1 MIARRLYSLVFTF
14 LVLFPVLVHAAL
26 PAVRPSVRY
35 MSLGDSLAAGYKAQP
50 ATKGFAYQLYLNEVF
65 GSTPDTAFDNAA
77 VPGARSSDVLQF
89 QIPQVA
95 LFDPTVVTIS
105 VGGNDLLTLLAA
117 PDPNT
122 VVAVLGAFGANLT
135 AILENLCIEM
145 PINGEIYLN
154 NLYTIPEI
162 PGADF
167 IVPLFN
173 GAMRCRSERE
183 TPYFCL
189 RRQENCDC
197 RCLQRVPG
205 SAGIVVDRA
214 LSEKGHRL
222 RRGAPDEQRLPGHGG
237 CISRCDWTL
246 AYTRKHGG
254 RTT

>member
-1 MIARRLYSLVFTF
+1 MIARRLYLFVFTF

-50 ATKGFAYQLYLNEVF
+50 ATKGFAYQLYLKQVF

-173 GAMRCRSERE
+173 SAMSDVVASARTPTSACAGRKIAIADVYNAFLGQQGLLLIERYLKRGIE
-183 TPYFCL
+183 VIEVHPTNKGY
-189 RRQENCDC
+189 
-197 RCLQRVPG
+197 RVMED
-205 SAGIVVDRA
+205 AYRA
-214 LSEKGHRL
+214 V
-222 RRGAPDEQRLPGHGG
+222 
-237 CISRCDWTL
+237 I
-246 AYTRKHGG
+246 G
-254 RTT
+254 R

>member
-26 PAVRPSVRY
+26 PAVSPSVRY

-65 GSTPDTAFDNAA
+65 GRTPDTAFDNAA

-173 GAMRCRSERE
+173 SAMSDVVASARHLTSACAGRKIAIADVYNAFLGQRGLLLIERYLKRGIDFVE
-183 TPYFCL
+183 VHPTNKGY
-189 RRQENCDC
+189 
-197 RCLQRVPG
+197 RVMED
-205 SAGIVVDRA
+205 AYRA
-214 LSEKGHRL
+214 V
-222 RRGAPDEQRLPGHGG
+222 
-237 CISRCDWTL
+237 I
-246 AYTRKHGG
+246 G
-254 RTT
+254 R